1 MKFLVDAN
9 LPRKFTW
16 FTSADFSFAHDW
28 GNAFPDKAIWD
39 YALKNNLIILTRDS
53 DYFHWIIQSK
63 VAPKVV
69 YFKLQQQGRKELEA
83 YFTLHWKQICKLIET
98 HKMVIASVDTLE
110 VF

>member
-1 MKFLVDAN
+1 MVY
-9 LPRKFTW
+9 
-16 FTSADFSFAHDW
+16 SADFSFAHDW
-28 GNAFPDKAIWD
+28 GDAYPDKAIWD
-39 YALKNNLIILTRDS
+39 HALKSDLVILTRDS

-63 VAPKVV
+63 IAPKVV

-83 YFTLHWKQICKLIET
+83 YFAQHWMQICELIKT

>member
-16 FTSADFSFAHDW
+16 FNNTDFSFAHDW
-28 GNAFPDKAIWD
+28 GDAYPDRAIWD
-39 YALKNNLIILTRDS
+39 HALENDQIILTRDS

-63 VAPKVV
+63 ISPKVI
-69 YFKLQQQGRKELEA
+69 YFKLQQQGRKEPEA
-83 YFTLHWKQICKLIET
+83 YFALCWKQICELIKT
-98 HKMVIASVDTLE
+98 HKMVIATIDSLD